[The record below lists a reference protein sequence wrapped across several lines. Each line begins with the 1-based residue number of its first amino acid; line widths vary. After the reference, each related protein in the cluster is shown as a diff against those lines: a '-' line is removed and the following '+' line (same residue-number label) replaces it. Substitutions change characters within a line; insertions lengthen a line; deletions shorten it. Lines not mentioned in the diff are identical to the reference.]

1 MENQEQGLNP
11 LKKYFRQPKL
21 YVKLPSSGAFYPKGT
36 LEHTQNM
43 EFPVYA
49 MTARDEI
56 AIKTPDALMNGQST
70 VDVIQSC
77 MPNIVNAWDTPNI
90 DLDAILIAIR
100 LATYGEMM
108 ETTIEIGAGNE
119 FTYSVD
125 LRTLLDQLHQS
136 INWQSRI
143 EVSDQM
149 VLHVRPLT
157 YRDVSKTS
165 VQTFESQKIIS
176 AVNDSSLSDE
186 EKIKTFR
193 ESFSKLTEVTVGLV
207 ASSVYKVESVAGT
220 TEDPEFIQE
229 FMNNCDKNVFDAVKN
244 HLDTMRD
251 QNMLKPITVS
261 TTPEKQE
268 RGAAE
273 TIEVP
278 IVFDPAN
285 FFG

>member
-1 MENQEQGLNP
+1 MEKPKHNP
-11 LKKYFRQPKL
+11 LAQLMRQPKIF
-21 YVKLPSSGAFYPKGT
+21 VKLPSNGEYWPESSLSKSVNGEYPV
-36 LEHTQNM
+36 
-43 EFPVYA
+43 FS
-49 MTARDEI
+49 MTAKDELLL
-56 AIKTPDALMNGQST
+56 KTPDALMNGQSV
-70 VDVIQSC
+70 VDLIQSC
-77 MPNIVNAWDTPNI
+77 MPNISNAWDTPNI

-125 LRTLLDQLHQS
+125 LRTLLDQLYQS

-143 EVSDQM
+143 EVNEQM

-193 ESFSKLTEVTVGLV
+193 ESFAKLTEVTVGLV
-207 ASSVYKVESVAGT
+207 ASSVYKIESTAGT
-220 TEDPEFIQE
+220 TDEQEFIQE
-229 FMNNCDKNVFDAVKN
+229 FMNNCDKSVFDAVKN
-244 HLDTMRD
+244 HLDKMRE
-251 QNMLKPITVS
+251 QNMLKPIMVS
-261 TTPEKQE
+261 TTPEMQE
-268 RGAAE
+268 QGAAE

-285 FFG
+285 FFA